1 MEQTFE
7 YNNKK
12 YKVVE
17 ATTYEEIN
25 NCENC
30 AFQYTIKCVDLM
42 EKGILPDC
50 MSNIIFREVD

>member
-1 MEQTFE
+1 MDQTFE

-30 AFQYTIKCVDLM
+30 AFRYTIRCIDLM
-42 EKGILPDC
+42 RKGILPD
-50 MSNIIFREVD
+50 I